1 MWKRFLSRKF
11 LVAVAGLVAIALGV
25 EEETLVAAVVAAYVA
40 TEGLIDAVG
49 VVIRTVRGND
59 APNGEPSS

>member
-49 VVIRTVRGND
+49 VVIRAVRDND
-59 APNGEPSS
+59 TPNGKPVS

>member
-49 VVIRTVRGND
+49 VVIRAVRGGD
-59 APNGEPSS
+59 APNGKPTS

>member
-11 LVAVAGLVAIALGV
+11 IVAVAGLVAIALGV
-25 EEETLVAAVVAAYVA
+25 SEEQLVVAVVAAYIA

-49 VVIRTVRGND
+49 AVVRAVRGEQ
-59 APNGEPSS
+59 PVER

>member
-49 VVIRTVRGND
+49 VVIRAVRGGD
-59 APNGEPSS
+59 APNGKPAS

>member
-11 LVAVAGLVAIALGV
+11 LVAVAGAVAIALGV
-25 EEETLVAAVVAAYVA
+25 PQEHLVAAVVAAYIA

-49 VVIRTVRGND
+49 AILGALRSKSATEG
-59 APNGEPSS
+59 